1 MEEPPFRGRLSSV
14 SGKLGGRPG
23 TRFESPAREE
33 FCGKVGAGGSGMS
46 TQCSLLGRSDPPAMP
61 ARLRAP
67 EEGKFAGPCSSPLPS
82 IQNGVGRR

>member
-33 FCGKVGAGGSGMS
+33 FCGKVGAGGEWNEHSMLTSGKVGPS
-46 TQCSLLGRSDPPAMP
+46 SNASKA
-61 ARLRAP
+61 
-67 EEGKFAGPCSSPLPS
+67 AGP
-82 IQNGVGRR
+82 